1 MGKLEANKQQ
11 KLTSLLNTA
20 FNLFTTQG
28 VTKTSIAE
36 ISQKAGIAKG
46 TFYLYF
52 KDKYDIRNRLIS
64 HESSKLF
71 KNAVADLEEFSKEKN
86 EQLGF
91 EEKIIFIIN
100 HIVDELN
107 SNQTLLTFISKNLSW
122 GIFKEALTTKVA
134 SDDINFKDVYYEMMP
149 NNLVLGSLS
158 GLVLVLVKIIPL
170 PVSTITFVLNMI
182 LLVIGYIF
190 IGREFGVKT
199 VLASLMLPMYLRI
212 FEILTPH
219 VESLSGN
226 IVIDLVCF
234 MIVVG
239 AGQAVLFNMN
249 ASSGGIDIV
258 AKLINK
264 YLGFKIGQSIT
275 IICVLISMAAIFVYD
290 RETMVISLV
299 GTLIYGQVLDRF
311 CDGFHVRKKV
321 SILSKEHEKIQ
332 NYIVRELRRG
342 ATIYPAYGG
351 LDHAEHVEVVTIL
364 EKNEYGKLLSFI
376 HETDEHAF
384 VTVSTVNEVV
394 GAWNTV
400 KSR

>member
-1 MGKLEANKQQ
+1 MNGYLLIGSAAMLFSLQFLFQRQFQAEKGSGLHAAILFSLGANLVICLVMLPVMQ
-11 KLTSLLNTA
+11 LMDGRLLYGASRRA
-20 FNLFTTQG
+20 FCLAFLLAG
-28 VTKTSIAE
+28 VNIAC
-36 ISQKAGIAKG
+36 
-46 TFYLYF
+46 LYCGL
-52 KDKYDIRNRLIS
+52 K
-64 HESSKLF
+64 
-71 KNAVADLEEFSKEKN
+71 
-86 EQLGF
+86 
-91 EEKIIFIIN
+91 
-100 HIVDELN
+100 
-107 SNQTLLTFISKNLSW
+107 
-122 GIFKEALTTKVA
+122 ALTHIRLSVYSA
-134 SDDINFKDVYYEMMP
+134 FMMLGGMFLMSAAVYYEMMP

-170 PVSTITFVLNMI
+170 PVSAITFALNMI

-275 IICVLISMAAIFVYD
+275 IIGVLISMAAIFVYD

-332 NYIVRELRRG
+332 NYIVKELRRG

>member
-1 MGKLEANKQQ
+1 MEVVKRYGI
-11 KLTSLLNTA
+11 LTVGSVVLGISDYIFKFQNH
-20 FNLFTTQG
+20 FSFGG
-28 VTKTSIAE
+28 VS
-36 ISQKAGIAKG
+36 GIAV
-46 TFYLYF
+46 
-52 KDKYDIRNRLIS
+52 I
-64 HESSKLF
+64 
-71 KNAVADLEEFSKEKN
+71 
-86 EQLGF
+86 
-91 EEKIIFIIN
+91 
-100 HIVDELN
+100 
-107 SNQTLLTFISKNLSW
+107 
-122 GIFKEALTTKVA
+122 
-134 SDDINFKDVYYEMMP
+134 M
-149 NNLVLGSLS
+149 S
-158 GLVLVLVKIIPL
+158 GLLGGSA
-170 PVSTITFVLNMI
+170 STYTFVINML
-182 LLVIGYIF
+182 LLVVAF
-190 IGREFGVKT
+190 
-199 VLASLMLPMYLRI
+199 VLLGKEVAMRSAYVSVLYSVTLEVIQYVWPMSKP
-212 FEILTPH
+212 LTNQP
-219 VESLSGN
+219 VLE
-226 IVIDLVCF
+226 LVFCF
-234 MIVVG
+234 MII
-239 AGQAVLFNMN
+239 AVCSAIFFNMN

-275 IICVLISMAAIFVYD
+275 IIGVLISMAAIFVYD

-351 LDHAEHVEVVTIL
+351 LDHAEHIEVVTIL

-400 KSR
+400 KNR

>member
-1 MGKLEANKQQ
+1 MKI
-11 KLTSLLNTA
+11 
-20 FNLFTTQG
+20 
-28 VTKTSIAE
+28 TK
-36 ISQKAGIAKG
+36 K
-46 TFYLYF
+46 
-52 KDKYDIRNRLIS
+52 
-64 HESSKLF
+64 
-71 KNAVADLEEFSKEKN
+71 EFIMM
-86 EQLGF
+86 LGGMF
-91 EEKIIFIIN
+91 
-100 HIVDELN
+100 LM
-107 SNQTLLTFISKNLSW
+107 S
-122 GIFKEALTTKVA
+122 AA
-134 SDDINFKDVYYEMMP
+134 VYYEMMP

-170 PVSTITFVLNMI
+170 PVSTITFVLNMV

-275 IICVLISMAAIFVYD
+275 IIGVLISMAAIFVYD

-321 SILSKEHEKIQ
+321 SILSRSMKKFR
-332 NYIVRELRRG
+332 V
-342 ATIYPAYGG
+342 
-351 LDHAEHVEVVTIL
+351 IL
-364 EKNEYGKLLSFI
+364 
-376 HETDEHAF
+376 
-384 VTVSTVNEVV
+384 
-394 GAWNTV
+394 
-400 KSR
+400 

>member
-1 MGKLEANKQQ
+1 MKI
-11 KLTSLLNTA
+11 
-20 FNLFTTQG
+20 
-28 VTKTSIAE
+28 TK
-36 ISQKAGIAKG
+36 K
-46 TFYLYF
+46 
-52 KDKYDIRNRLIS
+52 
-64 HESSKLF
+64 
-71 KNAVADLEEFSKEKN
+71 EFIMM
-86 EQLGF
+86 LGGMF
-91 EEKIIFIIN
+91 
-100 HIVDELN
+100 LM
-107 SNQTLLTFISKNLSW
+107 S
-122 GIFKEALTTKVA
+122 AA
-134 SDDINFKDVYYEMMP
+134 VYYEMMP

-258 AKLINK
+258 AKLIN
-264 YLGFKIGQSIT
+264 
-275 IICVLISMAAIFVYD
+275 
-290 RETMVISLV
+290 
-299 GTLIYGQVLDRF
+299 GQVLDRF

>member
-1 MGKLEANKQQ
+1 MPVYFYWAENMDWVVAGYQVPSTWFDAANSLFCVILGPVTAELWKKLAARPQGDM
-11 KLTSLLNTA
+11 SL
-20 FNLFTTQG
+20 FR
-28 VTKTSIAE
+28 KT
-36 ISQKAGIAKG
+36 G
-46 TFYLYF
+46 
-52 KDKYDIRNRLIS
+52 
-64 HESSKLF
+64 
-71 KNAVADLEEFSKEKN
+71 
-86 EQLGF
+86 LGSA
-91 EEKIIFIIN
+91 IIF
-100 HIVDELN
+100 
-107 SNQTLLTFISKNLSW
+107 LS
-122 GIFKEALTTKVA
+122 AA
-134 SDDINFKDVYYEMMP
+134 VYYEMMP

-275 IICVLISMAAIFVYD
+275 IIGVLISMAAIFVYD

-332 NYIVRELRRG
+332 NYIVKELRRG